1 MDDSAS
7 APSPVP
13 FQPGP
18 LELAPNP
25 AHPIEWLVVK
35 ECANGGLCVDTV
47 ASALYHEQ
55 LHGALEEAKTLGE
68 FWLMLPDQEREKL
81 ADFFFDALSAAR
93 SEDVTD
99 EDELPD
105 DWQDQVADDCGA
117 PFYWAQD
124 QTPFMPDQIP
134 GFCDG
139 DYPRWRQQALDE
151 VLPEDLLS
159 RFATTEHSVHNG
171 SYWFIPHESDTAL
184 INALRLRGFH
194 VEETPFLRGW

>member
-13 FQPGP
+13 FQPHP
-18 LELAPNP
+18 SEEVLNP
-25 AHPIEWLVVK
+25 AQPIEWLVVK
-35 ECANGGLCVDTV
+35 YCANGGLCVDTIE
-47 ASALYHEQ
+47 SALYDER
-55 LHGALEEAKTLGE
+55 LNGALEEAKTLGE
-68 FWLMLPDQEREKL
+68 FWLMLPAQERESL
-81 ADFFFDALSAAR
+81 ADFFFDALSEAR
-93 SEDVTD
+93 SEDVN
-99 EDELPD
+99 EDERSD
-105 DWQDQVADDCGA
+105 DWQGQVADDCDS
-117 PFYWAQD
+117 PEYWAKD
-124 QTPFMPDQIP
+124 QTPFMPEQIP

-159 RFATTEHSVHNG
+159 RFATTAHSVHNG
-171 SYWFIPHESDTAL
+171 PFWFIPHESASAL